1 MNTIIQNYFV
11 NNWRT
16 TASGVALLVL
26 VGLHY
31 AGINIP
37 GLAIPNDPGSQ
48 IAMIL
53 SALGLVSAKDGSTTG
68 AAK

>member
-1 MNTIIQNYFV
+1 MNAIIQNYFV

-16 TASGVALLVL
+16 TASGVLLAVL

-31 AGINIP
+31 AGINVP
-37 GLAIPNDPGSQ
+37 GLVIPSDSGSQ

-53 SALGLVSAKDGSTTG
+53 SALGLIAAKDGGTTG
-68 AAK
+68 VAK

>member
-1 MNTIIQNYFV
+1 MPAIIQNYFV

-16 TASGVALLVL
+16 TASGLALAVIIA
-26 VGLHY
+26 LHY

-37 GLAIPNDPGSQ
+37 GLAIPSDSGSQ

-53 SALGLVSAKDGSTTG
+53 SALGLIAAKDGGTTG
-68 AAK
+68 VTK

>member
-1 MNTIIQNYFV
+1 MGNFIQNYFV

-16 TASGVALLVL
+16 TASGAVLALLVL
-26 VGLHY
+26 LHY
-31 AGINIP
+31 AGINVPGITIP
-37 GLAIPNDPGSQ
+37 SDSGSQ

-53 SALGLVSAKDGSTTG
+53 SALGLIAAKDGGTTG

>member
-1 MNTIIQNYFV
+1 MNSVIQNYFTK
-11 NNWRT
+11 NWRT
-16 TASGVALLVL
+16 TASGLALIVL

-31 AGINIP
+31 AGINVP

-53 SALGLVSAKDGSTTG
+53 SALGLISAKDGGTTG
-68 AAK
+68 AA

>member
-1 MNTIIQNYFV
+1 MNAIIQNYFV

-16 TASGVALLVL
+16 TATGVAMLVL

-31 AGINIP
+31 VGINIP
-37 GLAIPNDPGSQ
+37 GLAIPSDPGSQ

-53 SALGLVSAKDGSTTG
+53 SALGLVSAKDGGTTG